1 MVKLKTMKDM
11 AGEIENGE
19 EMAAEF
25 KATAKA
31 AAAPGKRK
39 RGKTIEDDD
48 DDFVGDE
55 ESESVPRKVA
65 KGNSSKRKIEPLLF
79 KSGVSTKSTIPTKV
93 FNF

>member
-1 MVKLKTMKDM
+1 MKDM
-11 AGEIENGE
+11 AGE

-31 AAAPGKRK
+31 VAAPGKRK
-39 RGKTIEDDD
+39 RGKTVEDDDD

-65 KGNSSKRKIEPLLF
+65 KGNSSKREIEPLLF
-79 KSGVSTKSTIPTKV
+79 KSGVSTNLFFLTKV